1 MGFQRMW
8 IAENKLRMQSLEKGS
23 ADLQSLN
30 KLIDKSYW
38 AKLTDAIY
46 KYLLFLIQRFSLNF
60 L

>member
-1 MGFQRMW
+1 
-8 IAENKLRMQSLEKGS
+8 MQSLEKGS

>member
-1 MGFQRMW
+1 
-8 IAENKLRMQSLEKGS
+8 MQSLEKGS

-46 KYLLFLIQRFSLNF
+46 KYLLFPIQRFSLNF

>member
-1 MGFQRMW
+1 MGFQSMW

>member
-46 KYLLFLIQRFSLNF
+46 KYLLFLIQSFHKNF